1 MSLSEQ
7 ARCFLA
13 SLLLGFILSLLYDL
27 LRAVRLRRATKRRFT
42 SALDLLYCAAF
53 TLLTFLF
60 ALRIGGGELRLY
72 MLCSALFGAVSY
84 FTLCAWLFRPLWA
97 FWAEVLFSFARLAA
111 APLRWLQKVYGK
123 LAKLCKRYFLFSRNR
138 LIIKSYER
146 RARYSLRRAR
156 KKEAH
161 RHGRAGQK
169 GKKRTSF
176 LTMLVIAIL
185 IALVGVQLI
194 HLRSQIDDARS
205 QLTALQSDLDTAK
218 QENDALSSALEKA
231 DDPEFLQELARD
243 QLGYVTPGEKTFYD
257 VSN

>member
-53 TLLTFLF
+53 ALLTFLF

-72 MLCSALFGAVSY
+72 MLCSALLGAVSY
-84 FTLCAWLFRPLWA
+84 FTLCTRLFRPLWA

-138 LIIKSYER
+138 LIIKS
-146 RARYSLRRAR
+146 
-156 KKEAH
+156 
-161 RHGRAGQK
+161 
-169 GKKRTSF
+169 
-176 LTMLVIAIL
+176 
-185 IALVGVQLI
+185 
-194 HLRSQIDDARS
+194 
-205 QLTALQSDLDTAK
+205 
-218 QENDALSSALEKA
+218 
-231 DDPEFLQELARD
+231 
-243 QLGYVTPGEKTFYD
+243 
-257 VSN
+257 

>member
-53 TLLTFLF
+53 ALLTFLF

-84 FTLCAWLFRPLWA
+84 FTLCARLFRPLWA

-123 LAKLCKRYFLFSRNR
+123 LAKLCHLSRVNAQ
-138 LIIKSYER
+138 KSKNIFYEAR
-146 RARYSLRRAR
+146 MRAISSR
-156 KKEAH
+156 KSCSEH
-161 RHGRAGQK
+161 R
-169 GKKRTSF
+169 
-176 LTMLVIAIL
+176 
-185 IALVGVQLI
+185 
-194 HLRSQIDDARS
+194 
-205 QLTALQSDLDTAK
+205 
-218 QENDALSSALEKA
+218 
-231 DDPEFLQELARD
+231 
-243 QLGYVTPGEKTFYD
+243 
-257 VSN
+257 

>member
-13 SLLLGFILSLLYDL
+13 SLLLGFSLSLLYDL

-53 TLLTFLF
+53 ALLTFLF

-84 FTLCAWLFRPLWA
+84 FTLCARLFRPLWA

-123 LAKLCKRYFLFSRNR
+123 LAKLCKKSRINYNK
-138 LIIKSYER
+138 LVKLYER
-146 RARYSLRRAR
+146 TKLAVLFAACFVRFSAFGHDNSAGGLQGLRRLALLCGR
-156 KKEAH
+156 SAGAH
-161 RHGRAGQK
+161 VAPQEGGRCLPPQ
-169 GKKRTSF
+169 
-176 LTMLVIAIL
+176 
-185 IALVGVQLI
+185 
-194 HLRSQIDDARS
+194 HLPWIVVHPLLCPAY
-205 QLTALQSDLDTAK
+205 L
-218 QENDALSSALEKA
+218 
-231 DDPEFLQELARD
+231 
-243 QLGYVTPGEKTFYD
+243 
-257 VSN
+257 

>member
-53 TLLTFLF
+53 ALLTFLF

-72 MLCSALFGAVSY
+72 MLCSAFFGAVSY
-84 FTLCAWLFRPLWA
+84 FTLCARLFRPLWA

-161 RHGRAGQK
+161 RHDRAGQK
-169 GKKRTSF
+169 KAKSAPAFSRCSS
-176 LTMLVIAIL
+176 
-185 IALVGVQLI
+185 
-194 HLRSQIDDARS
+194 SQ
-205 QLTALQSDLDTAK
+205 
-218 QENDALSSALEKA
+218 
-231 DDPEFLQELARD
+231 F
-243 QLGYVTPGEKTFYD
+243 
-257 VSN
+257 

>member
-1 MSLSEQ
+1 VGVSLSEQ

-53 TLLTFLF
+53 ALLTFLF

-84 FTLCAWLFRPLWA
+84 FTLCARLFRPLWA

-146 RARYSLRRAR
+146 SARYSLRRAR

-161 RHGRAGQK
+161 RHDRAGQK
-169 GKKRTSF
+169 RQK
-176 LTMLVIAIL
+176 AH
-185 IALVGVQLI
+185 QLS
-194 HLRSQIDDARS
+194 HDARHRN
-205 QLTALQSDLDTAK
+205 SDRTGRGA
-218 QENDALSSALEKA
+218 AHSSAEPDRRRA
-231 DDPEFLQELARD
+231 QPAHRAAER
-243 QLGYVTPGEKTFYD
+243 
-257 VSN
+257 S

>member
-53 TLLTFLF
+53 ALLTFLF

-72 MLCSALFGAVSY
+72 MLFSVLLGAVSY
-84 FTLCAWLFRPLWA
+84 FTLCARLFRPLWA

-123 LAKLCKRYFLFSRNR
+123 LAKLCKKSRINYNK
-138 LIIKSYER
+138 LVKLYER
-146 RARYSLRRAR
+146 T
-156 KKEAH
+156 K
-161 RHGRAGQK
+161 
-169 GKKRTSF
+169 
-176 LTMLVIAIL
+176 
-185 IALVGVQLI
+185 
-194 HLRSQIDDARS
+194 
-205 QLTALQSDLDTAK
+205 
-218 QENDALSSALEKA
+218 
-231 DDPEFLQELARD
+231 
-243 QLGYVTPGEKTFYD
+243 
-257 VSN
+257 